1 MAGAD
6 GVVACGLEQL
16 DFALFGTVDG
26 GGAEG
31 TIVVMEAATAEEGF
45 LPVEEEAVGG
55 GEGEG
60 ADAEGGGEAI
70 Y

>member
-6 GVVACGLEQL
+6 GVVAGGFEQL
-16 DFALFGTVDG
+16 DLALFGTANG
-26 GGAEG
+26 GGTEG

-45 LPVEEEAVGG
+45 LPVYEEAVGG
-55 GEGEG
+55 GEGQG
-60 ADAEGGGEAI
+60 ADAEGSGKTV